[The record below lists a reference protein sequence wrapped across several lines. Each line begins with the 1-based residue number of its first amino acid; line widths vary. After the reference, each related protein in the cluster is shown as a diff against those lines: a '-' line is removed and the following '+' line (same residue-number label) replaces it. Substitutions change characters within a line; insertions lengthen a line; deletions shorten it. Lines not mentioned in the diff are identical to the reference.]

1 MYSTLIF
8 DLDDTLTDDLE
19 NCREAFKIMVN
30 SRGEDY
36 SEEDFLHFRKIDKKT
51 WEDRAAGRLLTP
63 YENDIE
69 KKKEWIRASRI
80 LKYYAEEAI
89 TYEDAVKLNDIYIE
103 GMKEKVVSRPDL
115 IKVIKYLYEKNYR
128 IIIATNGP
136 LVPLKEKLKKIKIID
151 FVDVMFSSEE
161 AGEMKP
167 HKRFYEKLFEKAKII
182 PSKEILFIGDN
193 LETDIKGG
201 IENGMSTCWCN
212 YNINEVN
219 KKYLVTH
226 EIEKLSDLMNI
237 L

>member
-1 MYSTLIF
+1 MYTCLIF
-8 DLDDTLTDDLE
+8 DLDDTLTDDFE

-36 SEEDFLHFRKIDKKT
+36 SEDDFLRFRKIDKKT
-51 WEDRAAGRLLTP
+51 WEDRAAGRLPTP
-63 YENDIE
+63 YEDNDD

-80 LKYYAEEAI
+80 LKYYGEDKI

-103 GMKEKVVSRPDL
+103 GMKEKVVSRPDV
-115 IKVIKYLYEKNYR
+115 IKVIKYLYEKKYR

-136 LVPLKEKLKKIKIID
+136 LVPLKEKLKKIGIID
-151 FVDVMFSSEE
+151 LVDTIFSSEE
-161 AGEMKP
+161 AGQMKP

-182 PSKEILFIGDN
+182 PSKDILFIGDN

-212 YNINEVN
+212 YNNEINN
-219 KKYLVTH
+219 KYCITH
-226 EIEKLSDLMNI
+226 EIRKLSDLIDI